1 VGHDQPASSLR
12 AGGQHPFLVAHRAGN
27 RLADLRAAERLRSA
41 LVEADVRF
49 YRGRLEVRHL
59 KTVGPLP
66 VFWDRWQVVAP
77 WRPRLQLPELLAA
90 TSAKTELVLDL
101 KGRNERLATRALAA
115 IEPYLGRRRFTVCAR
130 RWSLLDA
137 FAGHPVR
144 RVHSVGNARQLR
156 RLLSRFAGARLDGVS
171 IHERL
176 LDTESI
182 SSLRAIAE
190 VVMTWPV
197 NQPERARELLRLG
210 VDGLITDDAAGISRI
225 GVLGATT

>member
-1 VGHDQPASSLR
+1 M
-12 AGGQHPFLVAHRAGN
+12 HRAGN
-27 RLADLRAAERLRSA
+27 RLADLRKAERLRSA

-49 YRGRLEVRHL
+49 FRGRLEVRHL

-66 VFWDRWQVVAP
+66 ILWDRSQLVAP
-77 WRPRLQLPELLAA
+77 WRPRLQLPALLAA

-101 KGRNERLATRALAA
+101 KGRDERLATHVLAA
-115 IEPYLGRRRFTVCAR
+115 VQPYFGCRRFTVCAR
-130 RWSLLDA
+130 RWSMLDV

-144 RVHSVGNARQLR
+144 RMHSVGNARQLR
-156 RLLSRFAGARLDGVS
+156 RLLSRFAGERLDGVS

-176 LDTESI
+176 LDAESVA
-182 SSLRAIAE
+182 SLRAISE

-197 NQPERARELLRLG
+197 NKPERARELLRLG
-210 VDGLITDDAAGISRI
+210 VHGLITDDAAGISRA